1 MRWASVAFAFLVEIT
16 MPSATTVLQAICS
29 FGIFSTSIMQVRQ
42 LPSTGRSGCQQKCW
56 MWMPLSSAACSTV
69 VPGATSISLPS
80 MVHLGIGPYLSS
92 SPATTFS
99 PPMMATASAIRP
111 PLIMCGYAW

>member
-1 MRWASVAFAFLVEIT
+1 MRWASTALGLFVWMT
-16 MPSATTVLQAICS
+16 MPSEITVLQAIWS

-56 MWMPLSSAACSTV
+56 MWIPLSRAAFKAF

-80 MVHLGIGPYLSS
+80 IVHLG
-92 SPATTFS
+92 
-99 PPMMATASAIRP
+99 MALTCRAPRR
-111 PLIMCGYAW
+111 

>member
-1 MRWASVAFAFLVEIT
+1 
-16 MPSATTVLQAICS
+16 MPSETTMLQAICS
-29 FGIFSTSIMQVRQ
+29 LGIFSTSIMQVRQ

-56 MWMPLSSAACSTV
+56 MWIPLSSAACSTV
-69 VPGATSISLPS
+69 VPGLTSISLPS
-80 MVHLGIGPYLSS
+80 IVHFGMAYLSS
-92 SPATTFS
+92 SPATTLS